1 MYSVY
6 HDTFRITYNGYYVD
20 TSNLNDQSYR
30 IFVWFLHSYTSKKER
45 FTHTKFGQK
54 SNSSITGGYLTA
66 RFIDC
71 QNLYVL
77 LKYTIHIS
85 SEITGGYLTAKF
97 FDFGFFF
104 QNLENW

>member
-1 MYSVY
+1 MV
-6 HDTFRITYNGYYVD
+6 NKCNLGGY
-20 TSNLNDQSYR
+20 
-30 IFVWFLHSYTSKKER
+30 FGF
-45 FTHTKFGQK
+45 FPHTKK
-54 SNSSITGGYLTA
+54 DKILPVMTVWLPVTLAGGYLTV

-97 FDFGFFF
+97 FDFGILFSKFGFVF
-104 QNLENW
+104 QNLENR